1 MMRLAGRKDS
11 SGEEGAVYHEIWVCC
26 HQAHGT
32 LYSKGSLDKTLWVLF
47 YY

>member
-1 MMRLAGRKDS
+1 MMRLAGRKTS

-32 LYSKGSLDKTLWVLF
+32 LYNKDSLDKTL
-47 YY
+47 